1 MAEFG
6 IFFSSDIHG
15 SEICFKKFIN
25 AGKYYGVDAIILGG
39 DIVGKM
45 VVPIV
50 ELNDGSYIAEFLGE
64 KKAIKGNDEEG
75 LEKLEWAIKNNGLY
89 PYHIDEEG
97 FNRIKNNDQK
107 KADIFEEAIIESL
120 ESWMQIAEDRLKGTG
135 IKCFITPGNDDPF
148 FIDDI
153 LAKSSNIINPEGH
166 CIELGNDHEMI
177 STGFGNITPW
187 HCPRDISEDELAAKL
202 ETMCTSVKNMSS
214 CIFNLHCPPYDTIL
228 DKAPML
234 DETLK
239 AVTVGGAVME
249 SNVGSTAVLDAI
261 KKHQPLIS
269 LHGHIH
275 ESRGD
280 CRIGRTI
287 CINPGSEYSQGILRG
302 VIVIL
307 EENKVKSYVLTEG

>member
-1 MAEFG
+1 MSEYG
-6 IFFSSDIHG
+6 IFFTSDIHG
-15 SEICFKKFIN
+15 SEICFKKFLN

-45 VVPIV
+45 VVPII
-50 ELNDGSYIAEFLGE
+50 ELNDGNFVAEFLGE
-64 KKAIKGNDEEG
+64 KKIINKNDKDG
-75 LEKLEWAIKNNGLY
+75 LEKLEWAIKNNGFY
-89 PYHIDEEG
+89 PFHIDEEG
-97 FNRIKNNDQK
+97 FNRIKNDDQK
-107 KADIFEEAIIESL
+107 KADIFKEAIIESL
-120 ESWMQIAEDRLKGTG
+120 ESWMQIAEERLKGTG
-135 IKCFITPGNDDPF
+135 IKCFIMPGNDDPF

-153 LAKSSNIINPEGH
+153 LAKSSIINPEGQ
-166 CIELGNDHEMI
+166 CIELGYGHEMI

-187 HCPRDISEDELAAKL
+187 RCPRDIPEEKLAAKL
-202 ETMCTSVKNMSS
+202 ETICGLVKNMST
-214 CIFNLHCPPYDTIL
+214 CIFNVHCPPFGTIL
-228 DKAPML
+228 DKAPLL

-261 KKHQPLIS
+261 KKHQPLIG

-280 CRIGRTI
+280 CNIGRTI

-302 VIVIL
+302 AIVIL
-307 EENKVKSYVLTEG
+307 EKNKVKSYVLTEG